1 MKQLIITTGLCAGLI
16 ASAVDADGNN
26 TICTPNP
33 VICTTF
39 DLVPDDRFDP
49 FVQHLLVRQQLQA
62 LPLTAPITNFYMP
75 YPLDKR
81 SIEEIQIRFMDELR
95 RREAAEKKATESAE
109 SE

>member
-16 ASAVDADGNN
+16 ASAADADGNH

-39 DLVPDDRFDP
+39 DLAPDDRFDP

-62 LPLTAPITNFYMP
+62 LPLATPITNFYMP

-81 SIEEIQIRFMDELR
+81 SLEEIQIRFMDELR
-95 RREAAEKKATESAE
+95 RREAPGEKAPESAE